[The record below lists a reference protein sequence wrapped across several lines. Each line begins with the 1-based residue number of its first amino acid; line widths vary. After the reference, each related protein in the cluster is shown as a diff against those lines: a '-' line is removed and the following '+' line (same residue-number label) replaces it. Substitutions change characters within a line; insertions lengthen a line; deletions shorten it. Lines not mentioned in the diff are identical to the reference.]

1 VTTSFVLRRI
11 GFYVLICAITLF
23 FAVPMLW
30 IASAP
35 FDASPGLGVHWP
47 DWMMSA
53 TASIDDV
60 LTRRP

>member
-1 VTTSFVLRRI
+1 MRTPAFVVRRI

-35 FDASPGLGVHWP
+35 FDASPGLGVQ
-47 DWMMSA
+47 
-53 TASIDDV
+53 
-60 LTRRP
+60 

>member
-1 VTTSFVLRRI
+1 LLIRKVL
-11 GFYVLICAITLF
+11 L
-23 FAVPMLW
+23 
-30 IASAP
+30 
-35 FDASPGLGVHWP
+35 VHWP